1 MLYQDKQS
9 RFEKLLQKD
18 KSVSVHMKNLQYL
31 ATEIFKVKNS
41 LSPIIMKEVF
51 NFQENK
57 SHNLS
62 SAIRLA
68 SRNMHTDT
76 ISSLGPN
83 LWKLIPYKIKHVS
96 LLSCTKSCTMSNCR
110 CRLCK
115 ILVKD
120 LGFAESCP
128 SL

>member
-1 MLYQDKQS
+1 
-9 RFEKLLQKD
+9 
-18 KSVSVHMKNLQYL
+18 
-31 ATEIFKVKNS
+31 
-41 LSPIIMKEVF
+41 MKEVF

-57 SHNLS
+57 SYNLS

-96 LLSCTKSCTMSNCR
+96 LLSCTKSCTMSNCP